1 MTDTDTTADTIS
13 AVKKPK
19 PGTFSATYQP
29 RHRRTADKIPHA
41 VKADVVAG
49 LAKHGEDGKGKN
61 GFRGYV
67 TYLAL
72 KHPKQAAKLIERLLP
87 PSGRRRQQSELA
99 GSQRQYR
106 DRSLGRFPVRG
117 RNAKAQSGSLL
128 LEHEPQSEQIE
139 QLEQLAELCE
149 EPAAPEIVDEPPLE
163 PAALGARSC
172 PATRMALGYTPL
184 PRPRQADWPWLVV
197 ANTTAAY

>member
-1 MTDTDTTADTIS
+1 VTDTDTTADTIS

-29 RHRRTADKIPHA
+29 KHRRTADKIPHN

-87 PSGRRRQQSELA
+87 PSVVVASNPS
-99 GSQRQYR
+99 SQV
-106 DRSLGRFPVRG
+106 RSVNIVTVPSGVFLSAEEIR
-117 RNAKAQSGSLL
+117 KAQSGSLL

-163 PAALGARSC
+163 PAEEPDPVLQRA
-172 PATRMALGYTPL
+172 MALGYTPL
-184 PRPRQADWPWLVV
+184 PARPCKAE
-197 ANTTAAY
+197 